1 MAEDRDQNAAD
12 ETTEDDGATTPSE
25 ADIGEQL
32 EEALREKDQFR
43 AMAQRAQA
51 DLVNSRRRA
60 AEEMEES
67 RRAAKSHLLLKVIS
81 VVDDFGRALEM
92 VPEGAVAPGWAEG
105 LQLVHRKL
113 DSLLESEGV
122 TRIEA
127 EGQPF
132 EPFEHEAL
140 LYQESPDKAEDTVL
154 QVIREGYTLNG
165 KVLRAAQVAVS
176 KAPAYRENTES
187 LEQES

>member
-1 MAEDRDQNAAD
+1 VVEDKDKRAPDEAE
-12 ETTEDDGATTPSE
+12 EDDWAVAPSE
-25 ADIGEQL
+25 ADITEQL

-43 AMAQRAQA
+43 AMAQRSQA
-51 DLVNSRRRA
+51 DLVNYRRRA

-67 RRAAKSHLLLKVIS
+67 RKAAKSHLLLKVIS

-127 EGQPF
+127 EGRPF
-132 EPFEHEAL
+132 EPLEHEAL
-140 LYQESPDKAEDTVL
+140 LYQESPDKAEGTVL
-154 QVIREGYTLNG
+154 QVIREGYRLNG

-176 KAPAYRENTES
+176 KAPADREDTES
-187 LEQES
+187 LEQET

>member
-1 MAEDRDQNAAD
+1 MAEDKDQNAGD
-12 ETTEDDGATTPSE
+12 ETTEDDGVTTPSE

-67 RRAAKSHLLLKVIS
+67 RRAAKSQLLLKVIS

-154 QVIREGYTLNG
+154 QVIREGYRLNG
-165 KVLRAAQVAVS
+165 KVLRAAQVAVA
-176 KAPAYRENTES
+176 KAPAHREDTES
-187 LEQES
+187 FEQES

>member
-12 ETTEDDGATTPSE
+12 ETTKDDGATMPSE
-25 ADIGEQL
+25 ADIAEQL

-43 AMAQRAQA
+43 AMAQRSQA

-60 AEEMEES
+60 AEEVEES

-92 VPEGAVAPGWAEG
+92 VPEGAGAPGWAEG

-140 LYQESPDKAEDTVL
+140 LYQESPDKAEGTVL
-154 QVIREGYTLNG
+154 QVIREGYRLNG

-176 KAPAYRENTES
+176 KAPADREDTES

>member
-1 MAEDRDQNAAD
+1 MVQDREQNAAD
-12 ETTEDDGATTPSE
+12 ETAEDDGAATPSE
-25 ADIGEQL
+25 TDIVEQL

-43 AMAQRAQA
+43 AMAQRSQA
-51 DLVNSRRRA
+51 DLVNYRRRA
-60 AEEMEES
+60 AEEVEES
-67 RRAAKSHLLLKVIS
+67 RKAAKSHLLLKVIS
-81 VVDDFGRALEM
+81 VVDDFGRALKM
-92 VPEGAVAPGWAEG
+92 VPQDAVAPGWAEG

-113 DSLLESEGV
+113 ESLLESEGV

-140 LYQESPDKAEDTVL
+140 LYQESPDQDEGTVL
-154 QVIREGYTLNG
+154 QVIREGYRLNG

-176 KAPAYRENTES
+176 KAPADREDTES

>member
-1 MAEDRDQNAAD
+1 MVEDKDKRAPDEAE
-12 ETTEDDGATTPSE
+12 EDDGAVAPSE
-25 ADIGEQL
+25 ADITEQL

-43 AMAQRAQA
+43 AMAQRSQA
-51 DLVNSRRRA
+51 DLVNYRRRA
-60 AEEMEES
+60 AEEIEEG
-67 RRAAKSHLLLKVIS
+67 RKATKSHLLLKVIS
-81 VVDDFGRALEM
+81 VVDDFVRALEM

-127 EGQPF
+127 EGRPF
-132 EPFEHEAL
+132 EPLEHEAL
-140 LYQESPDKAEDTVL
+140 LYQESPDKAEGTVL
-154 QVIREGYTLNG
+154 QVIREGYRLNG

-176 KAPAYRENTES
+176 KAPADREDTES
-187 LEQES
+187 LEQET

>member
-25 ADIGEQL
+25 ADIAEQL

-43 AMAQRAQA
+43 AMAQRSQA
-51 DLVNSRRRA
+51 DLLNYRRRA

-140 LYQESPDKAEDTVL
+140 LYQESPDKAEGTVL
-154 QVIREGYTLNG
+154 HVIREGYRLNG

-176 KAPAYRENTES
+176 KAPADREDTES

>member
-1 MAEDRDQNAAD
+1 MVQDREQNAAD
-12 ETTEDDGATTPSE
+12 ETAEDDGAATPSE
-25 ADIGEQL
+25 ADIAEQL

-43 AMAQRAQA
+43 AMAQRSQA
-51 DLVNSRRRA
+51 DLVNYRRRA
-60 AEEMEES
+60 TEEVEES
-67 RRAAKSHLLLKVIS
+67 RKAAKSHLLLKVIS

-92 VPEGAVAPGWAEG
+92 VPQDAVAPGWAEG

-113 DSLLESEGV
+113 ESLLESEGV

-140 LYQESPDKAEDTVL
+140 LYQESPDKDEGTVL
-154 QVIREGYTLNG
+154 QVIREGYRLNG

-176 KAPAYRENTES
+176 KAPADMEDTES
-187 LEQES
+187 LGQES